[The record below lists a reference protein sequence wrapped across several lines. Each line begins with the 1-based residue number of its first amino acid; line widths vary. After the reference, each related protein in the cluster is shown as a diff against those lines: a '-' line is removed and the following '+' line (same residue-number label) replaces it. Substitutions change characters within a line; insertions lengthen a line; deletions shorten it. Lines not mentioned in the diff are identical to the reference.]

1 MRRCALCMATLVL
14 AVGAWAAG
22 SAPLQV
28 ADAWIRW
35 LPGTVPAGGYL
46 TLINQ
51 GDTAVRLTGASSDD
65 YGSVSLHQ
73 SFKQGGV
80 SSMRPVD
87 EITIKP
93 HGKLALGDEG
103 YHLMLMEPKKTLA
116 PGDRVVITL
125 HFSDGRALPAFFQLR
140 SPDMLMSK

>member
-1 MRRCALCMATLVL
+1 MRRSAIWMATLALV
-14 AVGAWAAG
+14 VGAWAAG

-35 LPGTVPAGGYL
+35 LPGAVPAGGYL

-51 GDTAVRLTGASSDD
+51 GDTAVTLTGASSDD
-65 YGSVSLHQ
+65 FGSVSLHQ
-73 SFKQGGV
+73 SRKQGGV

-87 EITIKP
+87 EITVKP
-93 HGKLALGDEG
+93 HSKLVLADEG
-103 YHLMLMEPKKTLA
+103 YHLMLMEPKKTLS

-125 HFSDGRALPAFFQLR
+125 HFSDGRAIPAPFQLR